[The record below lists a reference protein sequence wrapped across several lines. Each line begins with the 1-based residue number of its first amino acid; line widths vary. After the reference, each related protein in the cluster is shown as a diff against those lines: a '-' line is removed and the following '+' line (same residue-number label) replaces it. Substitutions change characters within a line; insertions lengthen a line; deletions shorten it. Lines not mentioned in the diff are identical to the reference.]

1 MSSPILSFLF
11 FFLNMCIVSIYR
23 LNDYSLIVYNIYI
36 QNTKLLIL
44 IAFNNYYYNNINTSK
59 EREEKKRKDWSTNS

>member
-1 MSSPILSFLF
+1 
-11 FFLNMCIVSIYR
+11 MCIVSIYR

-44 IAFNNYYYNNINTSK
+44 IAFNNYYYYNNNINTSK
-59 EREEKKRKDWSTNS
+59 ERERRRKKKKGLEYKFIISSLNENK